1 MWWMSLGMEFS
12 VTVERGDGGRRPTKQ
27 NFIQIKLHTPPRMP
41 HLQVVDE
48 NVERDPE
55 YCNGNYI

>member
-1 MWWMSLGMEFS
+1 MEFS

-27 NFIQIKLHTPPRMP
+27 NFIQIKLQTPPRMP